1 MTQNDSDWKREL
13 EESAQGIDLF
23 EAPGADIHNQDA
35 RDSAVDWES
44 GSSEDPQRPSHVERA
59 RSRRHSLR
67 AAMAGLEATVAA
79 ASGADGW
86 FEAVSAAV
94 DELRLALRDHVE
106 VTEGPDGLLNQILN
120 EEPRFA
126 TEIALIAQE
135 HEGLDESLEKLDL
148 TVKAG
153 LEMED
158 PEPDSVRRR
167 AMTLLGRLSLHR
179 QRGSD
184 LVYDA
189 YNVDIATGD

>member
-1 MTQNDSDWKREL
+1 ML
-13 EESAQGIDLF
+13 G
-23 EAPGADIHNQDA
+23 
-35 RDSAVDWES
+35 V
-44 GSSEDPQRPSHVERA
+44 
-59 RSRRHSLR
+59 
-67 AAMAGLEATVAA
+67 
-79 ASGADGW
+79 
-86 FEAVSAAV
+86 
-94 DELRLALRDHVE
+94 
-106 VTEGPDGLLNQILN
+106 LLNQILN